1 MGSVVTV
8 SVLHPLI
15 IFMIHTVGTLIYTLV
30 FPLLF
35 FSAVLHI
42 ASAISE
48 RFKVTQLA
56 NLLRNLRW
64 TVLGVMLTMFPG
76 CHFRTRGNERGDGWR
91 HAANSKVCNRK
102 FCARRWPDVLGCG

>member
-15 IFMIHTVGTLIYTLV
+15 VFMIHAVGTVIYTVV

-42 ASAISE
+42 ASSLSE
-48 RFKVTQLA
+48 GSR
-56 NLLRNLRW
+56 
-64 TVLGVMLTMFPG
+64 
-76 CHFRTRGNERGDGWR
+76 
-91 HAANSKVCNRK
+91 
-102 FCARRWPDVLGCG
+102 